1 MSRPVAVIGL
11 DGDDGKHILVVVCLN
26 PPEAYTNKD
35 NKHIGHIVAA
45 KVVPVKDAQTLS
57 EREHTLV
64 IRAHFA
70 LKNAL
75 ENAYAVPPADP
86 YR

>member
-1 MSRPVAVIGL
+1 MGRPVAVMGL
-11 DGDDGKHILVVVCLN
+11 DGDNDKHIMVVVCLS
-26 PPEAYTNKD
+26 PPEAYVNKD

-45 KVVPVKDAQTLS
+45 NVVPVKDAAILS
-57 EREHTLV
+57 EREHTAV

-70 LKNAL
+70 LKVAL
-75 ENAYAVPPADP
+75 ENAYAAPPADP

>member
-1 MSRPVAVIGL
+1 MGRPVAVMGL
-11 DGDDGKHILVVVCLN
+11 DGDNDKHLMVVVCLN
-26 PPEAYTNKD
+26 PPEAYVNKD
-35 NKHIGHIVAA
+35 NKHVGHIVAA
-45 KVVPVKDAQTLS
+45 KVVPAKDAAILS
-57 EREHTLV
+57 EREHTAV

-75 ENAYAVPPADP
+75 ENAYAAPPADP